1 MPDFD
6 KLTVLSQI
14 EIAVHQLEKSISL
27 FINEKDFI
35 CTITL
40 AGAADGILGGL
51 LKKQGKKTTHDQH
64 KEILRKHNHGLTDK
78 ELNDLHLNM
87 VRNEFKHVTRD
98 ENETKD
104 YALETESILYITRG
118 ISNYI
123 LLKQELTIK
132 MADFIN
138 WARINRPDVTD
149 PNSKVEIIRP

>member
-6 KLTVLSQI
+6 KLTTLSQI

-35 CTITL
+35 CAITL

-51 LKKQGKKTTHDQH
+51 LKRYGKKTTHDRH
-64 KEILRKHNHGLTDK
+64 KEILRKYNHGLTDK

-87 VRNEFKHVTRD
+87 VRNEFKHVKRD
-98 ENETKD
+98 EHETKD

-118 ISNYI
+118 VSNYI
-123 LLKQELTIK
+123 LIQQELTVI
-132 MADFIN
+132 MAEFIN
-138 WARINRPDVTD
+138 WVHANRPDVAH
-149 PNSKVEIIRP
+149 PNAKV